1 METRKI
7 SMSSNLMQ
15 GGEIFSINTRKEQES
30 DDSMT
35 EQALGTQSK
44 GIVRTFVHLPI
55 SIIYPYDIMCDLPTR
70 HYAHARVGENHAVA
84 LSC

>member
-15 GGEIFSINTRKEQES
+15 GGEIFSINTRMEQES
-30 DDSMT
+30 DYSMT

-44 GIVRTFVHLPI
+44 GMVRTLVHLPI
-55 SIIYPYDIMCDLPTR
+55 
-70 HYAHARVGENHAVA
+70 
-84 LSC
+84 

>member
-7 SMSSNLMQ
+7 SISSNLMQ
-15 GGEIFSINTRKEQES
+15 GGEIFSINTRMEQES

-44 GIVRTFVHLPI
+44 GIIIYLFIVRTFVHMPI
-55 SIIYPYDIMCDLPTR
+55 
-70 HYAHARVGENHAVA
+70 
-84 LSC
+84 